1 MNPSIFVSVS
11 KEPGISTAERETIRY
26 DDFVRKL
33 LKPLPE
39 DLNACHIA
47 MGLAG
52 ELGELFHANADEFEE
67 SGDYEFYLQA
77 ALNHYKLTIAE
88 CYPYNFTTGIDEDE
102 FVYWTGQLVDCI
114 KREYIY
120 NKPRE
125 LERLKEC
132 IGTVSMYLTDSYND
146 MGTSHAEIL
155 QANAIKLEKRYA
167 GLYYSDEAAIA
178 RADKSPPEIGTGT

>member
-11 KEPGISTAERETIRY
+11 KEPGISTAERENIRY

-39 DLNACHIA
+39 NLNACHIA

-52 ELGELFHANADEFEE
+52 ELCELAGTNVDEFEE
-67 SGDYEFYLQA
+67 YGDFEFYLQA
-77 ALNHYKLTIAE
+77 LLNHYSLVESSCPIPNPDTVIVDLNTFVQ
-88 CYPYNFTTGIDEDE
+88 YTGELIDA
-102 FVYWTGQLVDCI
+102 V

-120 NKPRE
+120 EKPRE
-125 LERLKEC
+125 LNRIITA
-132 IGTVSMYLTDSYND
+132 IGYIYTFLYHEYNG
-146 MGTSHAEIL
+146 MGTSRAEIL

-178 RADKSPPEIGTGT
+178 RADKS